1 MRQTL
6 SHRFPAFIGKD
17 PRVLIL
23 GSFPS
28 VKSRESSFFYM
39 HPRNRFY
46 LVLSDLFGEDF
57 YSCDI
62 KEKKRLLEKYH
73 IALYDVI
80 ETCSIRGSEDASIRD
95 VVPADIVSIV
105 KLHSIRKIFLNGRK
119 AYDLFCKYHRELLP
133 MAVLLPSTS
142 PANATR
148 KKEDLVE
155 EWEKIAVFCKD

>member
-17 PRVLIL
+17 ARILIL

-28 VKSRESSFFYM
+28 VKSRASSFFYM

-62 KEKKRLLEKYH
+62 EEKKRLLEKYH

-80 ETCSIRGSEDASIRD
+80 EECSICGSDDASIRD

-105 KLHSIRKIFLNGRK
+105 EQNSIRKIFLNGRK
-119 AYDLFCKYHRELLP
+119 AYDLFCKFHRELLP

-142 PANATR
+142 PANAAR
-148 KKEDLVE
+148 KKDDLVE
-155 EWEKIAVFCKD
+155 AWKEITVFCKS